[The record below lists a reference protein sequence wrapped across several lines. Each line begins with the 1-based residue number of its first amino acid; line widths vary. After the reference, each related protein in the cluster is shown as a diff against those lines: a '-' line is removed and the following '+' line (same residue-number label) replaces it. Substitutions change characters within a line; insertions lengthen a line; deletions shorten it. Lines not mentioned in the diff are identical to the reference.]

1 MSVRATSLAFLFGA
15 MVIGGASAAERPGTP
30 VPPVP
35 TSNDAPVA
43 SEVRL
48 GGDDTQTRLVVD
60 LSQKIDV
67 RAFTLANP
75 YRVVMDMPQI
85 TFRLPPK
92 TGEAGRGL
100 IKAFRFGL
108 VMQGG
113 SRIVIDLARPARI
126 DKAFVID
133 AANDQPARLV
143 VDLAASDRE
152 AFMRTIAVEGRPLER
167 KPEPPAELKLPSPDP
182 SVFTQKVPERPPA
195 AAQPQQMAALSAPR
209 PARRE
214 ATSQP
219 QALAQPQATLGSSSP
234 GYKPPEPDL
243 SVKYNVMLGL
253 PPELPPP
260 ASSSGQKADDGYDAT
275 AVAMTA
281 DVASSVVAE
290 FRRHLKTCSKL
301 PASVE
306 PSDHIMVR
314 LRVFMTPD
322 GKLAGAP
329 AIGGGS
335 ATIKAIDL
343 MQSAIDALKACQPY
357 TMLPADRYGEWKALD
372 LIFTP
377 KDFAS

>member
-1 MSVRATSLAFLFGA
+1 MLD
-15 MVIGGASAAERPGTP
+15 GGASRRHRK
-30 VPPVP
+30 P
-35 TSNDAPVA
+35 TTVEPQQAIRTGVTASAIAHLSILALVILF
-43 SEVRL
+43 SEVHPF
-48 GGDDTQTRLVVD
+48 GSVIAEPIAVD
-60 LSQKIDV
+60 LVAPEEVTPS
-67 RAFTLANP
+67 
-75 YRVVMDMPQI
+75 
-85 TFRLPPK
+85 
-92 TGEAGRGL
+92 
-100 IKAFRFGL
+100 
-108 VMQGG
+108 
-113 SRIVIDLARPARI
+113 
-126 DKAFVID
+126 
-133 AANDQPARLV
+133 
-143 VDLAASDRE
+143 
-152 AFMRTIAVEGRPLER
+152 
-167 KPEPPAELKLPSPDP
+167 KPEPPAEMKPPSADP
-182 SVFTQKVPERPPA
+182 SVFTQKAPEKPPAAAPQA
-195 AAQPQQMAALSAPR
+195 AAQPQQMAALPAPL

-214 ATSQP
+214 TS
-219 QALAQPQATLGSSSP
+219 AQPPATLGSSSP

-243 SVKYNVMLGL
+243 SIKYNVMLGL

-281 DVASSVVAE
+281 DVASSVVVE

-314 LRVFMTPD
+314 LRVFMTPE
-322 GKLAGAP
+322 GKLAGDP

-343 MQSAIDALKACQPY
+343 MQSAINALKACQPY

>member
-1 MSVRATSLAFLFGA
+1 LKPVPVEPQQAIRTG
-15 MVIGGASAAERPGTP
+15 VTASAIAHLSILAL
-30 VPPVP
+30 VILF
-35 TSNDAPVA
+35 
-43 SEVRL
+43 SEVH
-48 GGDDTQTRLVVD
+48 
-60 LSQKIDV
+60 
-67 RAFTLANP
+67 P
-75 YRVVMDMPQI
+75 
-85 TFRLPPK
+85 
-92 TGEAGRGL
+92 
-100 IKAFRFGL
+100 FG
-108 VMQGG
+108 
-113 SRIVIDLARPARI
+113 SVIAEP
-126 DKAFVID
+126 
-133 AANDQPARLV
+133 
-143 VDLAASDRE
+143 
-152 AFMRTIAVEGRPLER
+152 IAVDIVAPEEVTPS
-167 KPEPPAELKLPSPDP
+167 KPEPPAELKLPPPDP
-182 SVFTQKVPERPPA
+182 SVFTQKVPEKSSAPTPQA
-195 AAQPQQMAALSAPR
+195 AAQPQQMAALPAPR

-214 ATSQP
+214 AP
-219 QALAQPQATLGSSSP
+219 APPQATLGSSSP

-281 DVASSVVAE
+281 DVASNVVAE

-357 TMLPADRYGEWKALD
+357 TMLPADRYGEWQALD

-377 KDFAS
+377 KDFGGAS

>member
-1 MSVRATSLAFLFGA
+1 LKPAPVEPQQA
-15 MVIGGASAAERPGTP
+15 MRTGVTASAIAHLLILAL
-30 VPPVP
+30 VILF
-35 TSNDAPVA
+35 
-43 SEVRL
+43 SEVH
-48 GGDDTQTRLVVD
+48 
-60 LSQKIDV
+60 
-67 RAFTLANP
+67 P
-75 YRVVMDMPQI
+75 
-85 TFRLPPK
+85 
-92 TGEAGRGL
+92 
-100 IKAFRFGL
+100 FG
-108 VMQGG
+108 
-113 SRIVIDLARPARI
+113 SVIAEP
-126 DKAFVID
+126 
-133 AANDQPARLV
+133 
-143 VDLAASDRE
+143 
-152 AFMRTIAVEGRPLER
+152 IAVDIVAPEEVTPS
-167 KPEPPAELKLPSPDP
+167 KPEPPPELKLPSPDP

-195 AAQPQQMAALSAPR
+195 AAPQAAAQPQQMAAFSAPR

-219 QALAQPQATLGSSSP
+219 QALAQPPATLGSSSP

-260 ASSSGQKADDGYDAT
+260 ASRSGQKADDGYDAT

-377 KDFAS
+377 KDFGGAS

>member
-1 MSVRATSLAFLFGA
+1 MKPAPVEPQQAIRTG
-15 MVIGGASAAERPGTP
+15 VTASAIAHLSILAL
-30 VPPVP
+30 VILF
-35 TSNDAPVA
+35 
-43 SEVRL
+43 SEVH
-48 GGDDTQTRLVVD
+48 
-60 LSQKIDV
+60 
-67 RAFTLANP
+67 P
-75 YRVVMDMPQI
+75 
-85 TFRLPPK
+85 
-92 TGEAGRGL
+92 
-100 IKAFRFGL
+100 FG
-108 VMQGG
+108 
-113 SRIVIDLARPARI
+113 SVIAEP
-126 DKAFVID
+126 
-133 AANDQPARLV
+133 
-143 VDLAASDRE
+143 
-152 AFMRTIAVEGRPLER
+152 IAVDIVAPEEVTPS

-182 SVFTQKVPERPPA
+182 SVFTQKVPERPAAATPQA

-214 ATSQP
+214 AP
-219 QALAQPQATLGSSSP
+219 AQPQATLGSSSP

-260 ASSSGQKADDGYDAT
+260 ASGSGQKADDGYDAT

>member
-1 MSVRATSLAFLFGA
+1 VEPQQAIRTG
-15 MVIGGASAAERPGTP
+15 VTASAIAHLSILAL
-30 VPPVP
+30 VILF
-35 TSNDAPVA
+35 
-43 SEVRL
+43 SEVHPF
-48 GGDDTQTRLVVD
+48 GSVIAEPIAVD
-60 LSQKIDV
+60 LVAPEEVTPS
-67 RAFTLANP
+67 
-75 YRVVMDMPQI
+75 
-85 TFRLPPK
+85 
-92 TGEAGRGL
+92 
-100 IKAFRFGL
+100 
-108 VMQGG
+108 
-113 SRIVIDLARPARI
+113 
-126 DKAFVID
+126 
-133 AANDQPARLV
+133 
-143 VDLAASDRE
+143 
-152 AFMRTIAVEGRPLER
+152 
-167 KPEPPAELKLPSPDP
+167 KPEPPAEMKPPSADP
-182 SVFTQKVPERPPA
+182 SVFTQKAPEKPPAAAPQA

-281 DVASSVVAE
+281 DVASSVVVE

-314 LRVFMTPD
+314 LRVFMTPE
-322 GKLAGAP
+322 GKLAGDP

-343 MQSAIDALKACQPY
+343 MQSAINALKACQPY

-377 KDFAS
+377 KDFGGAS